1 MLAITAPTALFW
13 LWVTLTMAGMA
24 GMAGMDVQGFSP

>member
-24 GMAGMDVQGFSP
+24 GMDVQGFSP